1 MEMDRGNQTFN
12 GERMKDDIKDVK
24 EALASENYFFTK
36 EGLIDIHRNPQKA
49 WNDMVDLLT
58 SKKVVSE
65 IIVGR
70 IVTAII
76 QIALNNPNW
85 QPDFSN

>member
-1 MEMDRGNQTFN
+1 MDRGNQTFN